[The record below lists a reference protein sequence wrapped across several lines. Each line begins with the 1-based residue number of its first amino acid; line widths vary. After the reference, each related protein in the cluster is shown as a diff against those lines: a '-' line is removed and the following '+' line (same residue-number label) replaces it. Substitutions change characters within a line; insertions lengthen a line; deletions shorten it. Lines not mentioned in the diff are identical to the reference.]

1 MIDAAMCKYREV
13 IEASQAEAMWGSGAS
28 YEFYCK
34 KFTQIIDGKANGLPE
49 DEATGLLA
57 AARASGDYMTPE
69 EEREV
74 FKDCCQ
80 HGIEWGCCPAGC
92 EDLEDWYD
100 EIGAME
106 IDEAVIAELKAEEK
120 QARLDE
126 IAARDAKVLDK
137 IAEIQCKHR
146 GNVTGKS

>member
-1 MIDAAMCKYREV
+1 MKGADMCEYQEIIDDARV
-13 IEASQAEAMWGSGAS
+13 EAMAGSGSS

-34 KFTQIIDGKANGLPE
+34 RFTRIIDQKAAGLPGNEGNGLR
-49 DEATGLLA
+49 DA
-57 AARASGDYMTPE
+57 AKASGDYMTPE
-69 EEREV
+69 EEREA
-74 FKDCCQ
+74 FKGCCQ

-92 EDLEDWYD
+92 DDLEDWHD

-106 IDEAVIAELKAEEK
+106 IDEAVIAELKAEEE

-137 IAEIQCKHR
+137 IAEIQCKRR